1 MLHMFLHPFFKNI
14 VCRSVALVKKKK
26 LWAIL
31 DFFTQTGLFSILYP
45 TLCIKKKFVINN
57 PLSLRQI
64 YRVDELD
71 KLVKHLVKLDKLQY
85 CRFLTCFMQKIMNQ
99 QKNKITLLC
108 AGGVKIV

>member
-1 MLHMFLHPFFKNI
+1 MGYF
-14 VCRSVALVKKKK
+14 R
-26 LWAIL
+26 
-31 DFFTQTGLFSILYP
+31 FFTQTGLFSTLYP
-45 TLCIKKKFVINN
+45 TLCIKKKFVTNN